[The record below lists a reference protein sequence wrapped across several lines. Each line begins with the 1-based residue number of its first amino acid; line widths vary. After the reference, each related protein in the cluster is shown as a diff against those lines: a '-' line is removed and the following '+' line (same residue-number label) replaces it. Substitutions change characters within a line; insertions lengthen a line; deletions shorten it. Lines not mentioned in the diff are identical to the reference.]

1 MFSFSFESES
11 VYAKQRRPNLD
22 IANKARP
29 LSFSPSPLL
38 SAYPAVAVLHT
49 IAHLYALWE
58 GRGVL
63 SKSPS
68 CEKKGIVKP
77 GMEGTDLG
85 GNLKETQSIE

>member
-1 MFSFSFESES
+1 M
-11 VYAKQRRPNLD
+11 
-22 IANKARP
+22 
-29 LSFSPSPLL
+29 
-38 SAYPAVAVLHT
+38 LHT

-85 GNLKETQSIE
+85 GNLKETQSIERGKALTEVSALPR